1 MDEIGSC
8 LVCRFNIIDLTVIFK
23 HFQEPRNTDDALLVS
38 IDLDSSKTS
47 DEKNDVKEVRPSF
60 TLTTLPSVVIEP
72 EVRNSITPTRSLS
85 TTWILKEPTTKVH
98 KIAQSWFRA
107 KKHMIECS
115 NLNLKRPVKV
125 VDEQISSMVK
135 LNIKICLVSN

>member
-98 KIAQSWFRA
+98 KIAQSWF
-107 KKHMIECS
+107 
-115 NLNLKRPVKV
+115 
-125 VDEQISSMVK
+125 
-135 LNIKICLVSN
+135 